1 MDENWANLTKEEKRE
16 KRIAKYLS
24 GEGISFRDARAR
36 QLYKERVTRLIK
48 VSRCQEPDRVPV
60 SLPIGYYP
68 VYYAGFDFKTAM
80 YDAEALK
87 KSYRKF
93 MNDFY
98 EDMDT
103 FMGPGL
109 VRSGQVLDIAD
120 YKNYAWPGHGL
131 CDDATTFQF
140 VEAVYMNEDEYDWLI
155 KDPSDYLFRVLTPRT
170 MGSAEGLQ
178 YFTPLSSLMSAP
190 LAMTRPFA
198 RKEVRDSFKK
208 LIAAGEAMEQWNK
221 EVGNVDREVIE
232 AGFPAGRGGLG
243 ICPFDL
249 IGDFMRGT
257 KGIAIDMFRR
267 PEQLMECLE
276 IFYELTVPRTI
287 EMLNATGGF
296 SMVFPLHRGDD
307 RFMSRKH
314 FEKFYWPTLKR
325 YIDALIEEGIQVS
338 LFAEGAYNERLEY
351 IGDFPKGWVSWMFDQ
366 TDMANAKKMI
376 GDRCAISGNVPASL
390 MVAGTPGEV
399 EDCCC
404 QLIESCAPGGGYTLA
419 GGCSATETKNPENFR
434 AFMRA
439 ARKYGTY

>member
-1 MDENWANLTKEEKRE
+1 MDENWANLTREEKRD
-16 KRIAKYLS
+16 KRMARYLS
-24 GEGISFRDARAR
+24 GEGIKFRDDRAR
-36 QLYKERVTRLIK
+36 QLNKERVTRLMK

-60 SLPIGYYP
+60 SLPTGHYP
-68 VYYAGFDFKTAM
+68 VYYAGYDFKTAM

-109 VRSGQVLDIAD
+109 VRSGQVMDIAD

-131 CDDATTFQF
+131 RDDATTFQF
-140 VEAVYMNEDEYDWLI
+140 VEAAYMNEDEYDRLM

-170 MGSAEGLQ
+170 VGSAEGFQ
-178 YFTPLSSLMSAP
+178 YFPPLSSLMSAP
-190 LAMTRPFA
+190 MALTHPFA

-208 LIAAGEAMEQWNK
+208 LIAAGEATEQWDK
-221 EVGNVDREVIE
+221 EVREVDREASE
-232 AGFPAGRGGLG
+232 AGFPAVRGGLG

-249 IGDFMRGT
+249 IGDFLRGT
-257 KGIAIDMFRR
+257 GGIAIDMFRR
-267 PEQLMECLE
+267 PEQLLECLE
-276 IFYELTVPRTI
+276 IFYELTVPPAI

-296 SMVFPLHRGDD
+296 SMGFPLHRGDD
-307 RFMSRKH
+307 RFMSRKQ
-314 FEKFYWPTLKR
+314 FEKFYWATLER
-325 YIDALIEEGIQVS
+325 YIDALIEEGVQVS

-351 IGDFPKGWVSWMFDQ
+351 IGDFPKGWVSWMFDK
-366 TDMANAKKMI
+366 TDMANAKKTI

-399 EDCCC
+399 EDCCYR
-404 QLIESCAPGGGYTLA
+404 LIETCAPGGGYTLA